1 MKTNLLQE
9 GYKFYMF
16 KDNDENLKGIYQI
29 ETSSKNIPL
38 SLIETDLSF
47 SLGLRH
53 IYHVLRQNPS
63 NSYKLVVSY
72 HLTSQQ
78 YITEILSK
86 NIQERPE
93 YQSFFQTKKSNLF
106 ESLLELNDMLKTI
119 QLERNSKINRLN
131 ELISYLNNDQIDD
144 VIGYIENSITKVI
157 PEEKIKSK
165 RKTK

>member
-1 MKTNLLQE
+1 MT
-9 GYKFYMF
+9 
-16 KDNDENLKGIYQI
+16 
-29 ETSSKNIPL
+29 TSY
-38 SLIETDLSF
+38 
-47 SLGLRH
+47 
-53 IYHVLRQNPS
+53 YHVLRQNPS